1 MCILVAVD
9 LSENSDIPILR
20 AAAIAR
26 QLKANLRVIHIV
38 DSHLADTIRGQVV
51 EAARGAVTARL
62 AKLNIEAHVE
72 VRAGRLRSDVAQY
85 AFDCSAR
92 LLVVGDH
99 DARKDGLF
107 SFGETSAARMMR
119 SSPIPM
125 LVVRTASTEPYRDIV
140 VGVDFSIYSRS
151 AIRHAREFAPIAKL
165 HLVHAYVVP
174 FRSRLGPPEY
184 VAELEATAQRNLA
197 GFLARD
203 MQTILERT
211 DLGPVEPNMVEQECL
226 CGMPYEVII
235 AAVQRHQAGLVVVGT
250 HGTGGM
256 ERLIWGSVATALVN
270 SLPCDLMIVHE
281 I

>member
-1 MCILVAVD
+1 
-9 LSENSDIPILR
+9 
-20 AAAIAR
+20 
-26 QLKANLRVIHIV
+26 
-38 DSHLADTIRGQVV
+38 
-51 EAARGAVTARL
+51 
-62 AKLNIEAHVE
+62 
-72 VRAGRLRSDVAQY
+72 
-85 AFDCSAR
+85 
-92 LLVVGDH
+92 
-99 DARKDGLF
+99 
-107 SFGETSAARMMR
+107 MR

>member
-9 LSENSDIPILR
+9 LSENSDIPVLR

-51 EAARGAVTARL
+51 EAARSAITARL
-62 AKLNIEAHVE
+62 AKLSVDAHVE

-107 SFGETSAARMMR
+107 TFGETSAARIMR

-174 FRSRLGPPEY
+174 LRSRLGPPEY

-211 DLGPVEPNMVEQECL
+211 DLSPVEPNMVEQECL

-250 HGTGGM
+250 HGAGGVA
-256 ERLIWGSVATALVN
+256 RVIWGSVATALVD

>member
-9 LSENSDIPILR
+9 LSENSEIPVLR

-51 EAARGAVTARL
+51 EAARSAITARL
-62 AKLNIEAHVE
+62 AKLSIDAHVE

-107 SFGETSAARMMR
+107 SFGETSAARIMR

-125 LVVRTASTEPYRDIV
+125 LVVRTASSEPYRDIV

-151 AIRHAREFAPIAKL
+151 AIRHAREFAPAAKL

-211 DLGPVEPNMVEQECL
+211 DLGPVQPNMVEQECL

-250 HGTGGM
+250 HGAGGV
-256 ERLIWGSVATALVN
+256 ERVIWGSVATALVN

>member
-9 LSENSDIPILR
+9 LSENSDIPLLR

-51 EAARGAVTARL
+51 EAARSTITARL
-62 AKLNIEAHVE
+62 AKLSIDAHVE

-107 SFGETSAARMMR
+107 SFGETSAARIMR

-125 LVVRTASTEPYRDIV
+125 LVVRSASTEPYRDIV

-151 AIRHAREFAPIAKL
+151 AIRHAQEFAPLAKL

-174 FRSRLGPPEY
+174 LRSRLGPPEY

-250 HGTGGM
+250 HGAGGVK
-256 ERLIWGSVATALVN
+256 RVIWGSVATALVD